1 MYELLKKI
9 GHLLL
14 PKKILEK
21 HESFFR
27 SIIAIKY
34 SGANY
39 ECNICNFKM
48 STFPPSNGA
57 NKICPKCGCLSRT
70 RKLWSL
76 LETEVAHKSIL
87 HFSPPKSI
95 SKKLKKIAKQ
105 NYITSD
111 YEGEFQADK
120 TYNIENIEVSSNSF
134 DLIICYHILEHIE
147 NDSNAM
153 SELYRILR
161 PGGQCFLQTPFKTGE
176 TFEDKNA
183 KTPEER
189 LKVYGQDNHVRIYS
203 AIDLKRK
210 LDKQGF
216 STQILTFQEE
226 ENNKYGFKLN
236 ETILIAKKE

>member
-1 MYELLKKI
+1 MYEFVKKI
-9 GHLLL
+9 GFLLL
-14 PKKILEK
+14 PKAMIEK

-34 SGANY
+34 SGSNY

-48 STFPPSNGA
+48 SAFPPTNGV
-57 NKICPKCGCLSRT
+57 NKICPKCGSLSRT

-76 LETEVAHKSIL
+76 LETEISHKSIL

-95 SKKLKKIAKQ
+95 SKKIKGIVKQ

-120 TYNIENIEVSSNSF
+120 TYDIENIEVSSHAF

-147 NDSNAM
+147 NDSKAM
-153 SELYRILR
+153 SELYRILK
-161 PGGQCFLQTPFKTGE
+161 PGGQCFLQTPFKTGK

-183 KTPEER
+183 ITPEAR
-189 LKVYGQDNHVRIYS
+189 LKTYGQDNHVRIYS
-203 AIDLKRK
+203 AHGLKYK
-210 LDKQGF
+210 LDTHGF
-216 STQILTFQEE
+216 NTQILTFNEE